1 MDILRYVVNKL
12 PSGKRLHN
20 YAKSP
25 CYSLVNPGGIWGCFG
40 NGSPKNWGASKRRTM
55 NQSNFAGI
63 LPGCVQTNVMHNS
76 SSGWWFGTVFI
87 FPYIGNNHPN
97 RRTHIFQ
104 RGRYTTNQSFVS
116 MKSQTKRE
124 KKYSADNVMHKKL

>member
-20 YAKSP
+20 YGKSP

-40 NGSPKNWGASKRRTM
+40 NGSPKNGGVSTGRTM

-63 LPGCVQTNVMHNS
+63 LPGYVPTNVMHNS
-76 SSGWWFGTVFI
+76 SRGLDFFI

-97 RRTHIFQ
+97 
-104 RGRYTTNQSFVS
+104 
-116 MKSQTKRE
+116 
-124 KKYSADNVMHKKL
+124 